1 MSDRSTWALFAQ
13 EQLPATWWDSW
24 DHLNESS
31 LDSHPLL
38 SAAMVR
44 SLVTHFGNHKLRFA
58 ELKTGTRTVAQT
70 IVHGT
75 AAGRWTIFA
84 PAQAPVAPLV
94 FDRSI
99 TGESRA
105 IHSLLARLSPAALA
119 LQVPYQDPTY
129 TLLPANPDPCVAHDA
144 LGDTMAISAPE
155 GFEQYWSARPRD
167 LRQNVRRY
175 TKRAETNGL
184 PVAFAATGDPESIGA
199 AVDRFGQL
207 ESLGWKG
214 KEGTALH
221 PDNAQGRFY
230 REVLTALAA
239 AGRAKAFELHLGD
252 RLAASRLMIES
263 PTMRVM
269 LKTTYAEDLRQ
280 YAPGRILLYL
290 TLEKLFSAKASPRVE
305 FYTRANA
312 DMLSWA
318 TDTRQMH
325 SATIY
330 RFPLLAS
337 LSAWRARRRS
347 ASATPV
353 ATASEEA
360 KPELAAG
367 NSPAE

>member
-1 MSDRSTWALFAQ
+1 MSDRSTWALFGQ

-24 DHLNESS
+24 DHLNDGS
-31 LDSHPLL
+31 LDAHPLL
-38 SAAMVR
+38 SATMVR
-44 SLVTHFGNHKLRFA
+44 ALVAHFATGKLRFA
-58 ELKTGTRTVAQT
+58 QLRNGARPVAQT
-70 IVHGT
+70 LVQAT

-84 PAQAPVAPLV
+84 PSQSPVAPLV

-99 TGESRA
+99 AGEPRLV
-105 IHSLLARLSPAALA
+105 HSLLARLSPAALA

-129 TLLPANPDPCVAHDA
+129 TLLPANPDSCVEHQM
-144 LGDTMAISAPE
+144 LGNTMAIAAPD

-184 PVAFAATGDPESIGA
+184 PVAFTTTGDPESIGA
-199 AVDRFGQL
+199 AVDRFGEL

-230 REVLTALAA
+230 REMLTEFATK
-239 AGRAKAFELHLGD
+239 GRAQAFELHLGD

-263 PTMRVM
+263 PMMRVM

-290 TLEKLFSAKASPRVE
+290 SLEKLLSDKSSPRVE

-318 TDTRQMH
+318 TETRELH
-325 SATIY
+325 SSTIY

-337 LSAWRARRRS
+337 FSAWRARRRS
-347 ASATPV
+347 GSST
-353 ATASEEA
+353 SEE
-360 KPELAAG
+360 KTELAVG

>member
-1 MSDRSTWALFAQ
+1 MSDRSTWAVFVQ
-13 EQLPATWWDSW
+13 EQLPATWWESW

-31 LDSHPLL
+31 LGSHPLL

-44 SLVTHFGNHKLRFA
+44 ALVTHFGNGKLRFA
-58 ELKTGTRTVAQT
+58 ELRNGTRTLAQT

-84 PAQAPVAPLV
+84 PSQAPVAPLV

-99 TGESRA
+99 AGDPGWT
-105 IHSLLARLSPAALA
+105 HSLLARLSPAALA

-129 TLLPANPDPCVAHDA
+129 TLLPAEPGSCVAHDA
-144 LGDTMAISAPE
+144 LGDTMAICAPE
-155 GFEQYWSARPRD
+155 GFEQYWSTRPRD

-184 PVAFAATGDPESIGA
+184 PVSFVATGDPESIGA
-199 AVDRFGQL
+199 AVDRFGLL

-221 PDNAQGRFY
+221 PDNAQGQFY
-230 REVLTALAA
+230 REVLTAFAA
-239 AGRAKAFELHLGD
+239 AGQAKACELRLGD

-263 PTMRVM
+263 RTMRVM
-269 LKTTYAEDLRQ
+269 LKTTYDEELRQ

-290 TLEKLFSAKASPRVE
+290 TLEKLFSDKGSPRVE

-318 TDTRQMH
+318 TDTRQLY

-337 LSAWRARRRS
+337 LAAWRARRRS
-347 ASATPV
+347 TSST
-353 ATASEEA
+353 EEA
-360 KPELAAG
+360 PPEQLSAG